1 VRQSVVPSFFLYGEP
16 PRAVGDR
23 FLHVEK
29 LDDRSRPSDW
39 NIRPHSH
46 ANLNHVF
53 HIATGAGTM
62 RADGRVLDFVAPC
75 LLVVPAGVV
84 HGFGFHPD
92 TTGSVLTIA
101 APYLDELF
109 RREPDLGPVLDAATW
124 LALEPGHGIAEGF
137 ERLARE
143 LVWAAPGHR
152 AAVDA
157 CLLTI
162 LVEVLRLF
170 HHAEA
175 RRAPLGPRALL
186 VARFRTLIEARY
198 RAQPEIESYARELKV
213 TLSRLRDACLKIAC
227 ASPNE
232 MVRDRV
238 VIEAKRVLLY
248 SNMTIA
254 EAGFHLGFDDPAYFS
269 RFFSKATGESPRAF
283 RDRHA
288 PRGAGAGHRERPRDA
303 TLN

>member
-1 VRQSVVPSFFLYGEP
+1 
-16 PRAVGDR
+16 
-23 FLHVEK
+23 
-29 LDDRSRPSDW
+29 
-39 NIRPHSH
+39 
-46 ANLNHVF
+46 
-53 HIATGAGTM
+53 
-62 RADGRVLDFVAPC
+62 VL
-75 LLVVPAGVV
+75 G
-84 HGFGFHPD
+84 
-92 TTGSVLTIA
+92 
-101 APYLDELF
+101 
-109 RREPDLGPVLDAATW
+109 
-124 LALEPGHGIAEGF
+124 LEPGHAIADGF

-157 CLLTI
+157 HLLAI

-175 RRAPLGPRALL
+175 TRAPLGPRAML
-186 VARFRTLIEARY
+186 VARFRTLIEARF
-198 RAQPEIESYARELKV
+198 RAQPEIESYAQELKV
-213 TLSRLRDACLKIAC
+213 TVSRLRDACLGIAG

-248 SNMTIA
+248 SNMTVA
-254 EAGFHLGFDDPAYFS
+254 EAGFHLGFNDPAYFS

-288 PRGAGAGHRERPRDA
+288 RAGDAGSSRRDRSGDRGFD
-303 TLN
+303 